1 MGNVKFTV
9 LTHGGAGSSEKH
21 SDGTEKA
28 VHTCYNASQKE
39 ASLVHAVCLSVGAL
53 EDDGRF
59 NAGAGAHARENGKIQ
74 HDAAVA
80 DGAGRFGAVAAL
92 EGFKNPVYV
101 AEAVSETEYRVLAGS
116 GAAEFASRRNF
127 EKVNRK
133 QMSGR
138 GGQDFSTSSSTDTVG
153 CAAFDGT
160 TFVVGLSTGGKAG
173 VQYGRVGDVP
183 ILGSGLYA
191 GPEGAVAATGDG
203 EAIIMNMTAFRTYQ
217 LIEKGM
223 APDKIVEEVLGW
235 FPESDA
241 FGIILVTQKGHAG
254 GSNRSMA
261 WSAREFC

>member
-1 MGNVKFTV
+1 MGNAMFTV

-21 SDGTEKA
+21 SNGTERA
-28 VHTCYNASQKE
+28 AHACYNAGQKE
-39 ASLVHAVCLSVGAL
+39 TSLIHAVCLGVGVL

-59 NAGAGAHARENGKIQ
+59 NAGVGAHARKNGKIQ

-80 DGAGRFGAVAAL
+80 DGTGRFGAVAAL

-101 AEAVSETEYRVLAGS
+101 AEAVSETECRVLAGS

-127 EKVNRK
+127 ETVNRK
-133 QMSGR
+133 QISGR
-138 GGQDFSTSSSTDTVG
+138 GGQDFSTSSPTDTVG
-153 CAAFDGT
+153 CVAFDGT
-160 TFVVGLSTGGKAG
+160 TFAAGLSTGGKAG

-191 GPEGAVAATGDG
+191 GPEGAVVTTGDG
-203 EAIIMNMTAFRTYQ
+203 EAIIMNMTAFRAYQ
-217 LIEKGM
+217 LIEKGI
-223 APDKIVEEVLGW
+223 APDKILKEVLGW

-241 FGIILVTQKGHAG
+241 FGILLVTQKGYAG

-261 WSAREFC
+261 WSAEEFC

>member
-1 MGNVKFTV
+1 MGNAMFTV

-21 SDGTEKA
+21 SNGTERA
-28 VHTCYNASQKE
+28 AHACYNAGQKE
-39 ASLVHAVCLSVGAL
+39 TSLIHAVCLGVGVL

-59 NAGAGAHARENGKIQ
+59 NAGVGAHARKNGKIQ

-80 DGAGRFGAVAAL
+80 DGTGRFGAVAAL

-116 GAAEFASRRNF
+116 GAAEFASRCNF
-127 EKVNRK
+127 EIVNRK
-133 QMSGR
+133 QMPDC

-153 CAAFDGT
+153 CVAFDGT
-160 TFVVGLSTGGKAG
+160 TFAAGLSTGGKAG
-173 VQYGRVGDVP
+173 AQYGRVGDVP

-203 EAIIMNMTAFRTYQ
+203 EAIIMNMTAFRAYQ
-217 LIEKGM
+217 FIEKGM
-223 APDKIVEEVLGW
+223 APDKILKEVLGW

-241 FGIILVTQKGHAG
+241 FGIIVVTRKGYAG
-254 GSNRSMA
+254 GANRSMA
-261 WSAREFC
+261 WSAKAFY